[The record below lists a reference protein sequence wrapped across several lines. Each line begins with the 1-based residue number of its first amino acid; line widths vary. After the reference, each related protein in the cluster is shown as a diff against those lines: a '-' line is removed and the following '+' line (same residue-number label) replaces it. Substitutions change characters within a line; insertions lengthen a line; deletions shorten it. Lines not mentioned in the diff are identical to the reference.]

1 MMAAHGYNEPMYRLL
16 ILVVVLLLGAAGCPK
31 PASIAGS
38 TGGQASLERGGTSAA
53 AAPAGTLDPTQPI
66 PAEGAL
72 LSYSG
77 LKLGMSAAELSQVY
91 NAPEGRGQDFS
102 RIIAPYDAV
111 AQQFI
116 TFDVKPGEPQRRL
129 IAAFYRDRLYW
140 IVDRREGLTALQ
152 AKAWYDECAKAYG
165 PPARES
171 VPGAQWTWE
180 QAGGVQLT
188 FTQDNASEAAMTAN
202 VVLVH
207 QPTQTAAH
215 DYLAKWEEAHP
226 QEGKAAQ

>member
-1 MMAAHGYNEPMYRLL
+1 MRRLM
-16 ILVVVLLLGAAGCPK
+16 ILVVVLLIGAAGCPK
-31 PASIAGS
+31 PASNAGPQS
-38 TGGQASLERGGTSAA
+38 GQASMERDGTSATEA
-53 AAPAGTLDPTQPI
+53 QAGAFNPSAPF

-72 LSYSG
+72 LSYAG
-77 LKLGMSAAELSQVY
+77 LKLGMSSAELAQVY
-91 NAPEGRGQDFS
+91 NAPEGRGKDFD

-111 AQQFI
+111 AQHFI

-129 IAAFYRDRLYW
+129 IAAFYRDKLYW
-140 IVDRREGLTALQ
+140 IVDRREGLSAAQ
-152 AKAWYDECAKAYG
+152 AKTWYDECAKAYG

-188 FTQDNASEAAMTAN
+188 FTQDNASEQSMTAN

-207 QPTQTAAH
+207 EPTQTAAH